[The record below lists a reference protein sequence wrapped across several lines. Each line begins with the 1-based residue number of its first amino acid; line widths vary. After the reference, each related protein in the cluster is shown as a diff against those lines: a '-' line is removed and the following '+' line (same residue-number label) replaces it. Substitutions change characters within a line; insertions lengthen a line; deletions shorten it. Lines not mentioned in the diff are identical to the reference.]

1 MEDPRLNL
9 SVKFLA
15 SVKHNKL
22 LPALTC
28 LPVPIGLLTVVSS
41 NSEMLNDR
49 IPRPY
54 MLLPF
59 LNDSDAEFKLDPA
72 NQFTFDN
79 EVENS
84 FVPVMLETFTKEFI
98 NTVNPII
105 TSTVLLDTNLVKQ
118 LNGFRNLP
126 YAADYD
132 LWKGILQFTD
142 CQYIDKPLIYYDNSH
157 GYGREY
163 KK

>member
-1 MEDPRLNL
+1 MEEPRLNL

-15 SVKHNKL
+15 TVKHNKL

-54 MLLPF
+54 TLLPF

-79 EVENS
+79 EVER
-84 FVPVMLETFTKEFI
+84 
-98 NTVNPII
+98 
-105 TSTVLLDTNLVKQ
+105 
-118 LNGFRNLP
+118 LNWLNQQNDNGKLIDQGS
-126 YAADYD
+126 YDY
-132 LWKGILQFTD
+132 L
-142 CQYIDKPLIYYDNSH
+142 S
-157 GYGREY
+157 
-163 KK
+163 KKFNFENFSR